1 MLTNILLL
9 LAVSGSCGPVVISEV
24 MFHPEQTMSNGE
36 FVELVNV
43 SDSTVDLSDWLLA
56 DLSEDWP
63 DTILGSQ
70 MQLQPGA
77 YAVILEGDYSI
88 ESGAYCD
95 LIPETALQLQVDDNL
110 IGHYLTDNGDTL
122 FLIDSNGDTVNIMG
136 WDSDITPGYTLEK
149 VILDDCNLPG
159 NWQVCLNYQGTPG
172 SPNSVAYQRVDLA
185 LDTLAWQPGPSLG
198 HFTVTAAVTN
208 RGLIAAGG
216 QLLAGEVLA
225 TDVPILAVGENR
237 VVPFNWETPVGVLGL
252 YPLTVSLIATGD
264 WNLSNNSLQT
274 ELLVDAPDLAVTIN
288 EIMYAPLN
296 GEPEWVELVN
306 TTANEIYLKDW
317 QLTDLNDE
325 ALLPTLTLAPYSYA
339 VVTDDPI
346 GGINGWP
353 QDISVIV
360 VTALPALNNDGDK
373 VNLLDPGAGIID
385 EVDYSRFHITTVGR
399 SLEKVHP
406 SASSQ
411 EATSWVVSPASQ
423 GHTAGR
429 PNSVLMS
436 TDQSGLTIEPNPLQI
451 NLPESILSIS
461 YVTPFSSIN
470 LLIELYDLAGRRL
483 GTIFNEGPVP
493 GSGAITW
500 DARSLDPVRY
510 RTGQY
515 ALRFHARDA
524 GSNRQWERIERL
536 ILVR

>member
-1 MLTNILLL
+1 MLTELLL
-9 LAVSGSCGPVVISEV
+9 LLTMSGPCGPVVISEV
-24 MFHPEQTMSNGE
+24 MYHPESTIPNGE

-43 SDSTVDLSDWLLA
+43 SDSAVDLSGWFLA

-63 DTILGSQ
+63 DTLLGDQ

-77 YAVILEGDYSI
+77 YAVILEGDYNI

-110 IGHYLTDNGDTL
+110 ICHYLTDSGDTL

-136 WDSDITPGYTLEK
+136 WDSDIAAGYSLEK
-149 VILDDCNLPG
+149 VIPDDCTLPG
-159 NWQVCLNYQGTPG
+159 NWQVCLNQLGTPG
-172 SPNSVAYQRVDLA
+172 GPNSVAHRQVDLA
-185 LDTLAWQPGPSLG
+185 LDTLEWQPGQPAG
-198 HFTVTAAVTN
+198 NFTVTATVTN
-208 RGLIAAGG
+208 SGLVAAGG
-216 QLLAGEVLA
+216 QILAGEMLA
-225 TDVPILAVGENR
+225 TDVPVLAVGENR
-237 VVPFNWETPVGVLGL
+237 AVSFNWEAPVGILGL
-252 YPLTVSLIATGD
+252 HPLTISLIVAGD

-274 ELLVDAPDLAVTIN
+274 ELLIDVSDLAVAIN
-288 EIMYAPLN
+288 EIMYIPLS

-306 TTANEIYLKDW
+306 TTASEINLKAW
-317 QLTDLNDE
+317 QLTDLSDE
-325 ALLPTLTLAPYSYA
+325 ALLPDGTLDPHGYV
-339 VVTDDPI
+339 VVTDDSL
-346 GGINGWP
+346 GGSNGWP
-353 QDISVIV
+353 QDISIIIV
-360 VTALPALNNDGDK
+360 PALPTLNNDGDK
-373 VNLLDPGAGIID
+373 VSLLDPDAGIID
-385 EVDYSRFHITTVGR
+385 EVDYRLLPITTEGR

-406 SASSQ
+406 AAPSQ
-411 EATSWVVSPASQ
+411 ETTSWVVSPASQ
-423 GHTAGR
+423 GHTAGQ
-429 PNSVLMS
+429 PNSVLIT
-436 TDQSGLTIEPNPLQI
+436 TDQSRLTLEPNPLQI

-470 LLIELYDLAGRRL
+470 LLLELYDLAGRRL
-483 GTIFNEGPVP
+483 ATIFNEGPVP

-500 DARSLDPVRY
+500 NARSLDPVRY